1 MYQCIKNQF
10 FWTKT
15 DLIQIYRDHMI
26 YSNHMQNIQL
36 DRRLA
41 KWKFNCDE
49 MFNSRYTPL

>member
-10 FWTKT
+10 FWTKA
-15 DLIQIYRDHMI
+15 DLIQIYRDHMK
-26 YSNHMQNIQL
+26 NIQL

-49 MFNSRYTPL
+49 IFNSRYTFNYNSYL